1 MKPVVI
7 LGVFVADLAFRT
19 PRMPL
24 MGETVIGPLFKLGP
38 GGKGFA
44 VMSRPLVVCHTLVSA
59 NFILDEK

>member
-19 PRMPL
+19 PRMPV

-38 GGKGFA
+38 GGKG
-44 VMSRPLVVCHTLVSA
+44 SRLGDPCGVTTG
-59 NFILDEK
+59 